1 MSEANLLGG
10 APPCERLMSLYSRG
24 PRSGP
29 GYVVL
34 AHHHLST
41 PSAPLAGT
49 AQLHRSATYMCCLR
63 CAGAPRRPASGSAL
77 YLLDPSQHVDLYVP
91 GEPLAAN
98 IQFLHE
104 TRLPSRRT
112 VRLGTPNLRRC
123 RGLLVCHCYDL
134 LSCSPPLRRLL
145 LPGFQRVRS
154 PSPLPDITTV
164 ATGRFHR
171 RVFHPLDLQLASLH
185 RFFILIQFFDRPAR

>member
-1 MSEANLLGG
+1 
-10 APPCERLMSLYSRG
+10 MSLYSRG

-29 GYVVL
+29 GCVVL

-77 YLLDPSQHVDLYVP
+77 YLLDPSQHVALYVP
-91 GEPLAAN
+91 GEPLAAY

-104 TRLPSRRT
+104 TRLPSPRT
-112 VRLGTPNLRRC
+112 KRLGTPNIKRF
-123 RGLLVCHCYDL
+123 RGLLIRHCYDL
-134 LSCSPPLRRLL
+134 LSCSPPLQEAFTSGLSTA
-145 LPGFQRVRS
+145 RS
-154 PSPLPDITTV
+154 PSPSPDITTV
-164 ATGRFHR
+164 ATGQFHR
-171 RVFHPLDLQLASLH
+171 RDFHPLDLQLASLH
-185 RFFILIQFFDRPAR
+185 WFRAFAA